1 MTIVEI
7 AAILVAVAFAVLV
20 GFLVPMLVQI
30 RKTVAESEQLLA
42 KMNHDLPPL
51 IDELRTMSHKVN
63 DLAEQA
69 RGGVEHATVLL
80 HAVGEVGE
88 SVQHVH
94 DVVKGSS
101 GSMLT
106 NMASVVAGFKA
117 ATQVMKERF
126 REEGG
131 HHNGG

>member
-1 MTIVEI
+1 MTFVEI
-7 AAILVAVAFAVLV
+7 AAMLVAVAFALLV
-20 GFLVPMLVQI
+20 GFLVPVLIQV

-42 KMNHDLPPL
+42 KMNNDLPPL
-51 IDELRTMSHKVN
+51 IGELRAVSHNVN
-63 DLAEQA
+63 DLTEQA
-69 RGGVEHATVLL
+69 RMGVEHAAVLL

-117 ATQVMKERF
+117 ATKVMKERF

>member
-1 MTIVEI
+1 MPIIEM
-7 AAILVAVAFAVLV
+7 AAIRVAAAFALLV
-20 GFLVPMLVQI
+20 GYLVPVLIQV

-42 KMNHDLPPL
+42 KMNNDLPPL
-51 IDELRTMSHKVN
+51 IGELRAMSHNVN
-63 DLAEQA
+63 DLTEQA
-69 RGGVEHATVLL
+69 RIGVEHAAVLL

-94 DVVKGSS
+94 EVVKGSS

-106 NMASVVAGFKA
+106 NVASVVAGLKA
-117 ATQVMKERF
+117 ATKVVKERF

>member
-1 MTIVEI
+1 MTIIEI
-7 AAILVAVAFAVLV
+7 AVILVAAAFALLV
-20 GFLVPMLVQI
+20 GYIVPVLIQV

-42 KMNHDLPPL
+42 KMNNELPPL
-51 IDELRTMSHKVN
+51 IGELRAMSHNVN
-63 DLAEQA
+63 NLTEQA
-69 RGGVEHATVLL
+69 RNGVEHAAVLL

-94 DVVKGSS
+94 EVVKGSS

-106 NMASVVAGFKA
+106 NVASVVAGVKA
-117 ATQVMKERF
+117 ATKVVKERF

-131 HHNGG
+131 NHNGG

>member
-7 AAILVAVAFAVLV
+7 AVILVAVAFVLLV
-20 GFLVPMLVQI
+20 GYLVPVLIQV

-42 KMNHDLPPL
+42 KINTDLPPL
-51 IDELRTMSHKVN
+51 IGELRAVSHNVN
-63 DLAEQA
+63 SLTEQA
-69 RGGVEHATVLL
+69 RIGVEHATVLL

-94 DVVKGSS
+94 EVVKGSS
-101 GSMLT
+101 GSMLS
-106 NMASVVAGFKA
+106 NMASMVAGVKA
-117 ATQVMKERF
+117 ATKVMKERF

>member
-1 MTIVEI
+1 MTFVEI
-7 AAILVAVAFAVLV
+7 AVILVAVAFALLV
-20 GFLVPMLVQI
+20 GFLVPVLIQV

-42 KMNHDLPPL
+42 KMNNDLPPL
-51 IDELRTMSHKVN
+51 IGELRAVSHNVN
-63 DLAEQA
+63 DLTEQA
-69 RGGVEHATVLL
+69 RRGVEHAAVLL

-106 NMASVVAGFKA
+106 NMASVVAGVKA
-117 ATQVMKERF
+117 ATKVMKERF

>member
-7 AAILVAVAFAVLV
+7 AVILVAVAFALLV
-20 GFLVPMLVQI
+20 GFIVPVLIQV

-42 KMNHDLPPL
+42 KMNNDLPPL
-51 IDELRTMSHKVN
+51 IGELRAVSHNVN
-63 DLAEQA
+63 SLTEQA
-69 RGGVEHATVLL
+69 RIGVEHATVLL

-94 DVVKGSS
+94 EVVKGSS

-106 NMASVVAGFKA
+106 NMASMVAGVKA
-117 ATQVMKERF
+117 ATKVMKERF

-131 HHNGG
+131 NHNGG

>member
-7 AAILVAVAFAVLV
+7 AAILVAVAFALLV
-20 GFLVPMLVQI
+20 GFLVPVLIQV

-42 KMNHDLPPL
+42 KMNNDLPPL
-51 IDELRTMSHKVN
+51 IGELRAVSHNVN
-63 DLAEQA
+63 DLTEQA
-69 RGGVEHATVLL
+69 RMGVEHAAVLL

-117 ATQVMKERF
+117 ATKVIKERF

>member
-7 AAILVAVAFAVLV
+7 AVILVAVAFALLV
-20 GFLVPMLVQI
+20 GYLVPVLIQV

-42 KMNHDLPPL
+42 KINTDLPPL
-51 IDELRTMSHKVN
+51 IGELRAVSHNVN
-63 DLAEQA
+63 SLTEQA
-69 RGGVEHATVLL
+69 RIGVEHATVLL

-94 DVVKGSS
+94 EVVKGSS

-106 NMASVVAGFKA
+106 NMASMVAGVKA
-117 ATQVMKERF
+117 ATKVMKERF

>member
-1 MTIVEI
+1 MTIIEM
-7 AAILVAVAFAVLV
+7 AAILVAAAFALLV
-20 GFLVPMLVQI
+20 GYIVPVLIQV

-42 KMNHDLPPL
+42 KMNNDLPPL
-51 IDELRTMSHKVN
+51 IGELRAMSHNVN
-63 DLAEQA
+63 DLTEQA
-69 RGGVEHATVLL
+69 RTGVEHAAVLL

-94 DVVKGSS
+94 EVVKGSS

-106 NMASVVAGFKA
+106 NVASVVAGVKA
-117 ATQVMKERF
+117 ATKVVKERF

-131 HHNGG
+131 NHNGG